1 MTNYRFN
8 FYFEDINAQVFAIAL
23 IALAIISYQVC
34 KCIINYVRGK

>member
-1 MTNYRFN
+1 MNTVKFN